1 MQNKNNLWQLGVVFA
16 TLLAGSLIPNSSVK
30 GNQISFSPI
39 AAFGDTAYAAN
50 ITNLAN
56 GNYQFCSQP
65 DPKNWR
71 DGAGVCF
78 NFSKIG
84 NRIEGY
90 YGYPHSDNFICIRGT
105 VNGNY
110 IAGEALAISWG
121 INQWKNTPESTFKWD
136 SEGNLTLSQGNIV
149 NTVNRGEDAVKWI
162 LYRHALL
169 NTEGFYQY
177 NYPRMTSPSQLCE
190 WKLK

>member
-16 TLLAGSLIPNSSVK
+16 TLLLGSLIADSSVQS
-30 GNQISFSPI
+30 NQISSSAI
-39 AAFGDTAYAAN
+39 AAFGDTAYAAK
-50 ITNLAN
+50 IANLTN

-65 DPKNWR
+65 DPKDWR
-71 DGAGVCF
+71 DGTGVCF

-84 NRIEGY
+84 NRVEGY

-136 SEGNLTLSQGNIV
+136 SEGHLTLSQGKIIS
-149 NTVNRGEDAVKWI
+149 TVNSGEDAVKWI
-162 LYRHALL
+162 LYRHASL
-169 NTEGFYQY
+169 NIEGFYQY